1 MEKNIAKLVGDS
13 FLRAAQYLES
23 GEASS
28 KYKIGVTTLG
38 SEHGVE
44 HIVAAAEE
52 ASKKLG
58 CQIVLIGPKVETNLK
73 IEEAYDEDEI
83 HKKLEELLSNKTL
96 DAVVTMHYNFP
107 IGVSTVGRVITSMG
121 KEIFLA
127 TTTGTTS
134 TNRIEGMIKNTIY
147 GKVVAKA
154 CGIENP
160 TIGILNI
167 EGAKEVEKQLKKL
180 IEKGYDL
187 KFGTSKRAD
196 GGVFLRGNDLILGSC
211 NVVVTDSLTG
221 NVLVKLFSAF
231 NSGGKEEVLGYGYG
245 PGIGFGYKNKVFIV
259 SRASGKNVIKG
270 AIEYA
275 LDTLKGGIEKVLEE
289 EEKTLKSL
297 HFEQFLKENLKTK
310 KVEKEQN
317 VEIVLEKEV
326 VTAQISGIDIMELD
340 NAVDYLK
347 SKGIY
352 SEAGMGCTGPI
363 VMVNEAK
370 KEKAKELLK
379 EGEFLS

>member
-1 MEKNIAKLVGDS
+1 MERNIAKLVGDS
-13 FLRAAQYLES
+13 FLKAAEYLES
-23 GEASS
+23 GKAMS

-38 SEHGVE
+38 SEHGIE
-44 HIVAAAEE
+44 HIVEASEEAAE
-52 ASKKLG
+52 KLG
-58 CQIVLIGPKVETNLK
+58 CKVVLIGPKVQTKLDVIEVNSEEK
-73 IEEAYDEDEI
+73 I
-83 HKKLEELLSNKTL
+83 HNKLDELLSNKKL

-107 IGVSTVGRVITSMG
+107 IGVSTVGRVVTSMG

-134 TNRIEGMIKNTIY
+134 TNRVEGMIKNAIY
-147 GKVVAKA
+147 GKVVAKS
-154 CGIENP
+154 CGLENP
-160 TIGILNI
+160 TVGILNI
-167 EGAKEVEKQLKKL
+167 EGAKEVEKHLKKL
-180 IEKGYDL
+180 VEKGYDL
-187 KFGTSKRAD
+187 KFGSSKRAD

-211 NVVVTDSLTG
+211 DIVVTDSLTG
-221 NVLVKLFSAF
+221 NVLTKLFSAF

-289 EEKTLKSL
+289 EEKKLKFL
-297 HFEQFLKENLKTK
+297 HFEEFLKENLKNK
-310 KVEKEQN
+310 KIEKSE
-317 VEIVLEKEV
+317 VTVEKEV
-326 VTAQISGIDIMELD
+326 VTAQIAGVDIMELD
-340 NAVDYLK
+340 NAVEYLK
-347 SKGIY
+347 SNGIY

-363 VMVNEAK
+363 VMVNEGK